1 MTAVRM
7 LLGYCRLHLLV
18 RLSFAAFFLS
28 GIFLSG
34 MAHSTSCC
42 WWVCRSWVCILEYID
57 VKGHVGTA
65 GVNPMITTE
74 SIAYMVGQGMAGKYR
89 HLAGKRRGPV
99 DIKYEEGKQ

>member
-1 MTAVRM
+1 M
-7 LLGYCRLHLLV
+7 
-18 RLSFAAFFLS
+18 
-28 GIFLSG
+28 
-34 MAHSTSCC
+34 
-42 WWVCRSWVCILEYID
+42 
-57 VKGHVGTA
+57 GTA

>member
-1 MTAVRM
+1 MANNTSDGFDVHGCA
-7 LLGYCRLHLLV
+7 C
-18 RLSFAAFFLS
+18 LSMF
-28 GIFLSG
+28 
-34 MAHSTSCC
+34 
-42 WWVCRSWVCILEYID
+42 D